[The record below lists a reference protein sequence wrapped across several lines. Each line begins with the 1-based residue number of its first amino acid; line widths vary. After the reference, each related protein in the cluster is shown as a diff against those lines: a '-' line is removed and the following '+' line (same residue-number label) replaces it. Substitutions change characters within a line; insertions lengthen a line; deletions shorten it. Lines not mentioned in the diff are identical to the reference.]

1 VWLIFAY
8 NSIYF
13 KNIGVKMGGAAA
25 RVTDKTVEINEQTGE
40 GVIVQGSPN
49 VFINI
54 GWGSGKAED
63 VTGTALEQPPVDG
76 DLVPKARGT
85 AMQPTECS
93 EGYVS
98 RQPDDADADSTG
110 IPDPLKIRNTTI
122 PVDCNLNVNVTFV
135 LNDGTDANPRP
146 NTIVWLMS
154 TDSLGSGAKF
164 DGTAGTLT
172 GTITEGTFDVSVS
185 AQTPDGNEIDRKSF
199 KIFAK
204 KCDGTELYFT
214 NPLPGGHIPPNDGY
228 FGAPRAGGKRRHKG
242 IDLVLPN
249 GEIGDVVA
257 AAPGVVLYV
266 GKATGYGD
274 HMTIIGHFD
283 GNGKQTA
290 CTLYGHMSA
299 AYVTAGDKVQQGQP
313 IGKEGK
319 SGNTDPGF
327 THMGNHLHFEIR
339 DPGFCAGIGQRPTNF
354 VSFPVKDP
362 QPLIFGSGA
371 HASTAVNTTAKPIVT
386 TSKPDETPIPVDAPK
401 EDPSNVDP
409 SLPAC
414 PTQKGRGPYASD
426 AAYISYLAGV
436 DKKYGLPNGTLYA
449 VMMTETGGDPK
460 LVSPTGAVGLFQQF
474 PAFAKDTGISPND
487 RYDPHVSADAAGK
500 YISRMYKRNG
510 GNIRYAIGGYNWGP
524 TGALKVSKAS
534 GDLSVL
540 SKYADPKYPDKVLAK
555 MPNGCHITPGATPPV
570 SDTGVGGTGTVP
582 LTNDEMSNG
591 CSGYNPPT
599 TQRVD
604 PSSPSVTPVGGDT
617 NSTEP
622 AIAEARSATDLG
634 GGGSVLTT
642 IPLPLQKNEAIA
654 HIDTMLTDVTNPV
667 TNVLSSAASNFMKF
681 EAKVASNFDAFAT
694 DVVSGAKGV
703 FGMATNTLG
712 KYMTEAYN
720 TLSTAGHSAAS
731 LFGVGFTGALDQVEN
746 LMNFGALIPGVLP
759 PDVGNIIKIQSLAYS
774 VFVKNNIQD
783 PYDEF
788 KNTNGLT
795 INGIDVA
802 SNTMTDRY
810 KDLAPTTMMVMMNH
824 DGMDN
829 IRNGVDN
836 GGLQFFNDNYG
847 I

>member
-1 VWLIFAY
+1 
-8 NSIYF
+8 
-13 KNIGVKMGGAAA
+13 MPAAV
-25 RVTDKTVEINEQTGE
+25 RVGDRSVDNDTEHNGPDTG
-40 GVIVQGSPN
+40 IMISGSPT
-49 VFINI
+49 VFINE
-54 GWGSGKAED
+54 GWGPGKAED

-76 DLVPKARGT
+76 DLVATPRGT
-85 AMQPTECS
+85 KMQPTECS

-135 LNDGTDANPRP
+135 LNEGTDANPKP

-154 TDSLGSGAKF
+154 TDGMGSGIKF
-164 DGTAGTLT
+164 DGNAGTLN
-172 GTITEGTFDVSVS
+172 GVIEEGTYSVSVS
-185 AQTPDGNEIDRKSF
+185 VQTPDGNEIDRKSF

-204 KCDGTELYFT
+204 KCDGTEIYFT
-214 NPLPGGHIPPNDGY
+214 NPLPGSHMPTNDGY

-242 IDLVLPN
+242 IDLVLSN
-249 GEIGDVVA
+249 GAVGDVVA
-257 AAPGVVLYV
+257 SASGIVLYV
-266 GKATGYGD
+266 GKANGYGD

-290 CTLYGHMSA
+290 CTLYGHMDS
-299 AYVTAGDKVQQGQP
+299 AYVAVGDKVQQGQP
-313 IGKEGK
+313 IGREGK
-319 SGNTDPGF
+319 SGNQDPGF

-339 DPGFCAGIGQRPTNF
+339 DPGFCAGVGQRPTNF
-354 VSFPVKDP
+354 DHPVKDP
-362 QPLIFGSGA
+362 YPKIFGTGA
-371 HASTAVNTTAKPIVT
+371 TVTTTVNTAPKPIVT
-386 TSKPDETPIPVDAPK
+386 TSKPDETPVPVDTPK

-409 SLPAC
+409 SQPAC
-414 PTQKGRGPYASD
+414 KPQKGIGPYASD
-426 AAYISYLAGV
+426 AAFISYLAGV
-436 DKKYGLPNGTLYA
+436 DKQNGLPNGTMYA
-449 VMMTETGGDPK
+449 IMMQESGGDPK
-460 LVSPTGAVGLFQQF
+460 AYNPGADDTGLFQIT
-474 PAFAKDTGISPND
+474 PPWVTDGLISNED
-487 RYDPHVSADAAGK
+487 RWDPHKSAQAAGK
-500 YISRMYKRNG
+500 YLGSNYKKLG
-510 GNIRYAIGGYNWGP
+510 GDLHYTLASYNWGFG
-524 TGALKVSKAS
+524 GARKRKRS
-534 GDLSVL
+534 GAKDLNN
-540 SKYADPKYPDKVLAK
+540 YPNEVMAR

-604 PSSPSVTPVGGDT
+604 PSNPSVNPVGGDT

-622 AIAEARSATDLG
+622 AIAEARSSLDLG

-642 IPLPLQKNEAIA
+642 IPLPLQKTEAIA
-654 HIDTMLTDVTNPV
+654 HIDTMLYDVTNPV
-667 TNVLSSAASNFMKF
+667 TNVLSAGASNFMKF

-694 DVVSGAKGV
+694 DVISGAKGV

-731 LFGVGFTGALDQVEN
+731 LFGTGFTGTLDQVEN

-759 PDVGNIIKIQSLAYS
+759 PDVGNIIKIQSLAYAA
-774 VFVKNNIQD
+774 FVKSNIQT

-802 SNTMTDRY
+802 SNPMTDRY

-824 DGMDN
+824 DGIDN
-829 IRNGVDN
+829 IRNGIDN
-836 GGLQFFNDNYG
+836 GGLQFFNDHYG